1 MKYKN
6 VQNLDKVYNSE
17 KEVIQEIEE
26 NVKRYQ
32 KKHLNGNPHCYID
45 LGNNSKKMVSLD
57 YEDKN
62 KKYLFLNHVTGE
74 EIECDNYSNYQR
86 KYLDYFNKE
95 TEIYKSKVVSFYLK
109 ETKLED
115 DSYAWVP
122 YNV

>member
-6 VQNLDKVYNSE
+6 VENLDKVYNSE
-17 KEVIQEIEE
+17 KEVIEEIEE

-32 KKHLNGNPHCYID
+32 KKHLNGNSHCYID

-57 YEDKN
+57 YKDKN

-74 EIECDNYSNYQR
+74 EIECDNYANYQK

-95 TEIYKSKVVSFYLK
+95 TEIYKSKVMSFYLK